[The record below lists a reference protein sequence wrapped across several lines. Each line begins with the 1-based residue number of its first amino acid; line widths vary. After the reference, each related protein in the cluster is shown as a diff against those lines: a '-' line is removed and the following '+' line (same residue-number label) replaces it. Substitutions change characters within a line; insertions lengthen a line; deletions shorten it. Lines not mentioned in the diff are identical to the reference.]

1 MGREVR
7 TVLPGTKRHAMN
19 ICRMNTFM
27 PLTYERLDTFLFVF
41 SAKKGQNFL
50 LKFVPGL
57 P

>member
-27 PLTYERLDTFLFVF
+27 PLTYERLDTFFFVF